1 MVYQEID
8 NIKFKMKEYF
18 DFSFL
23 HKFGKVFKVFDD
35 QDSGNICFGVNNGN
49 EKLFIKFAG
58 APTSEYSG
66 EPIDA
71 INTLKSTVPLYQTI
85 HHKCLIEY
93 IDSFEIS
100 NGFAMIFKWAD
111 GKCMGRMYDS
121 HKEIMALPIKTK
133 LKIFSDI
140 TIFVESIINQG
151 YIAVDFYDGS
161 IMYDTIT
168 EKTTICD
175 IDYFRKLPTKNDMG
189 KMFGSDRFLSPEE
202 KVLGAELDETTN
214 VYTLGQMAFS
224 LFTDSDRKKENWVLN
239 RESYDILTKAISPE
253 KRNRYRTIK
262 EFSDHWNMAL

>member
-23 HKFGKVFKVFDD
+23 HKFGKAFKVFDD

-100 NGFAMIFKWAD
+100 NGFAMIFRWAD

-140 TIFVESIINQG
+140 TNFVESIINQG
-151 YIAVDFYDGS
+151 YIAIDFYDGS

-168 EKTTICD
+168 
-175 IDYFRKLPTKNDMG
+175 
-189 KMFGSDRFLSPEE
+189 
-202 KVLGAELDETTN
+202 
-214 VYTLGQMAFS
+214 
-224 LFTDSDRKKENWVLN
+224 
-239 RESYDILTKAISPE
+239 
-253 KRNRYRTIK
+253 
-262 EFSDHWNMAL
+262 

>member
-23 HKFGKVFKVFDD
+23 HKFGKAFKVFDD

-100 NGFAMIFKWAD
+100 NGFAMIFRWAD
-111 GKCMGRMYDS
+111 GNVWVECM
-121 HKEIMALPIKTK
+121 IPIKK
-133 LKIFSDI
+133 LWRYPS
-140 TIFVESIINQG
+140 
-151 YIAVDFYDGS
+151 
-161 IMYDTIT
+161 
-168 EKTTICD
+168 
-175 IDYFRKLPTKNDMG
+175 KLN
-189 KMFGSDRFLSPEE
+189 
-202 KVLGAELDETTN
+202 
-214 VYTLGQMAFS
+214 
-224 LFTDSDRKKENWVLN
+224 
-239 RESYDILTKAISPE
+239 
-253 KRNRYRTIK
+253 
-262 EFSDHWNMAL
+262 